1 MVSGRVQQQTQS
13 SRGKQT
19 KTVTTF
25 KPGTTIGIGDFIIN
39 LLRTKG
45 TLTRGEI
52 TTLTGIPHTSVY
64 DTLTKLLLLG
74 RVEKYIDRD
83 GRRGRPRIYY
93 QLIDE

>member
-1 MVSGRVQQQTQS
+1 MVSGRSQQQTQS
-13 SRGKQT
+13 GLEEKT
-19 KTVTTF
+19 KSISTQ
-25 KPGTTIGIGDFIIN
+25 KPEATLGIKEYIIK

-52 TTLTGIPHTSVY
+52 TTLSGIPRTSVY

-74 RVEKYIDRD
+74 VVEKYIDRD

-93 QLIDE
+93 QLAVE